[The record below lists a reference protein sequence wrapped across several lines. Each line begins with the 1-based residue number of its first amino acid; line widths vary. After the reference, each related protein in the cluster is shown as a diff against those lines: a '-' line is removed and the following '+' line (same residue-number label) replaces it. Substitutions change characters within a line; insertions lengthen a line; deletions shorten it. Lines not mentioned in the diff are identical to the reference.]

1 MVKPNAHGMTY
12 VAELVASGAISL
24 EIGKRFAWTEVN
36 EALRMQGTGHV
47 RGLEKE
53 PRFDHGLDLNLD
65 GEFRRYGQ
73 SRRE

>member
-1 MVKPNAHGMTY
+1 VVKPNAHGMTY

-47 RGLEKE
+47 RGLEKL
-53 PRFDHGLDLNLD
+53 P
-65 GEFRRYGQ
+65 
-73 SRRE
+73 